1 MFGLSSKKEL
11 ENNIQEVE
19 FKDDN
24 SEFDALLLKI
34 RQVCGID
41 LEVKRISVKPKII
54 KFCKSNGLKNYS
66 ELTSKMDLNLPIRQ
80 DFFDLITVC
89 ETYFYRELKQLQELI
104 YILRAE
110 PSKRRILCA
119 PCSSGEEVY
128 SILMLANEAGIN
140 DLQIMG
146 IDLNKEIIQK
156 AKAGR
161 YSQRSLYNLNDALIR
176 KYFTKDND
184 EYVIKK
190 EMFRNVK
197 FEIVNVFD
205 RKFLELGKFD
215 VILSRNMMIYF
226 NEEFKYRLVDNFSK
240 NLVDGGMFFA
250 GHADLVPSHH
260 ELKKIYANSC
270 TYYVKGS

>member
-54 KFCKSNGLKNYS
+54 KFCKSNGLQNYS

-128 SILMLANEAGIN
+128 SILMLANEAGIS

-197 FEIVNVFD
+197 FEIINVFD